1 MIGALVQR
9 NCGGSNE
16 SNRVFQPK
24 MDIKMDKKREDLLR
38 DTREVLGDLSK
49 MIEFTGI
56 GKADQSALSDS
67 IAQLDKLFLLVV
79 AGEFNSGKSAFI
91 NALVGQKLLEEGVTP
106 TTSKIHI
113 LQYGSNPDSR
123 PGPQGTWLQLA
134 PIDMLRDTRIVD
146 TPGTNAILR
155 EHELL
160 TTQFIPRSDLVIF
173 ITSADRPFTESE
185 RTFLELIKSWGKKI
199 VLVVNKIDILTTA
212 EVEKV
217 IEFVNSAAVK
227 LMGETLAT
235 FAVSAKKAQ
244 AQRAEASEGGNP
256 SGFDLLEAHIRR
268 TLDDI
273 GRFRL
278 KLLNPL
284 GVGQKLV
291 RRQLEVCR
299 SDLDLLTGDIA
310 VLDGIQR
317 QMAVHAEDLQRSF
330 KARLGEI
337 DLLLYEMERR
347 GNEFFNDTIR
357 VGRMFDLFNRRK
369 MRMAFEKQ
377 VVADTPQKVE
387 SRVSELID
395 WLIEQDLRQWTSI
408 ADHLRKHQQ
417 HYEDRIVGNAL
428 PREGT
433 LTYDRQRLIESI
445 GLATR
450 RAVAT
455 YDKEK
460 EAERMAEST
469 REAVIQTGLF
479 GLGGV
484 GLGAAFTLFVHT
496 AWADMT
502 GILTGVAAL
511 TFGLFILPAR
521 RSKAKKQLTARL
533 GELRTKLMDGLNEQ
547 FENETR
553 RTIRRMGDI
562 VAPYSRFV
570 RSEQKNI
577 RNRQDRYEDLGNR
590 IVGLQN
596 RLKAM

>member
-1 MIGALVQR
+1 
-9 NCGGSNE
+9 
-16 SNRVFQPK
+16 
-24 MDIKMDKKREDLLR
+24 MDPKREDLLK
-38 DTREVLGDLSK
+38 DTREVLADLYKRLEFAGIDEGDLS
-49 MIEFTGI
+49 
-56 GKADQSALSDS
+56 ALSES
-67 IAQLDKLFLLVV
+67 IRQLDKLFLLVV

-91 NALVGQKLLEEGVTP
+91 NALIGQKLLEEGVTP

-113 LQYGSNPDSR
+113 LQFGENPDSR
-123 PGPQGTWLQLA
+123 PGPQGTWLQSA
-134 PIDMLRDTRIVD
+134 PIDMLRDTSIVD

-185 RTFLELIKSWGKKI
+185 RAFLELIKSWGKKI
-199 VLVVNKIDILTTA
+199 VLVVNKIDILTPP
-212 EVEKV
+212 EIEKV
-217 IEFVNSAAVK
+217 IEFVKAAAGK
-227 LMGETLAT
+227 LMGEALAT

-244 AQRAEASEGGNP
+244 EHKPAGQDP
-256 SGFDLLEAHIRR
+256 TTQSGFGPLEDYIRR

-278 KLLNPL
+278 KLFNPL

-291 RRQLEVCR
+291 RRQLGVCQT
-299 SDLDLLTGDIA
+299 DLDALAGDIA
-310 VLDGIQR
+310 ILDDIAR
-317 QMAVHAEDLQRSF
+317 QMAVHGEDLQRSF

-347 GNEFFNDTIR
+347 GFEFFNDTIR

-369 MRMAFEKQ
+369 IQMGFERQ

-387 SRVSELID
+387 ARVSELID
-395 WLIEQDLRQWTSI
+395 WLIEQDLRQWTSV
-408 ADHLRKHQQ
+408 AEHLKRHQQ
-417 HYEDRIVGNAL
+417 HYEDRIVGHIG

-450 RAVAT
+450 QAVAT
-455 YDKEK
+455 YDREK
-460 EAERMAEST
+460 EALRMAEST

-479 GLGGV
+479 SLGGV
-484 GLGAAFTLFVHT
+484 GLGAAFTVFVHT
-496 AWADMT
+496 AWADVT

-521 RSKAKKQLTARL
+521 RSKAKKQLAERL
-533 GELRTKLMDGLNEQ
+533 GALRSKLMAGLNEQ
-547 FENETR
+547 FEREMR
-553 RTIRRMGDI
+553 RTIRRMEDI

-577 RNRQDRYEDLGNR
+577 RDRQDGYRDLDNR
-590 IVGLQN
+590 MVGLQN
-596 RLKAM
+596 RLKAL

>member
-1 MIGALVQR
+1 
-9 NCGGSNE
+9 
-16 SNRVFQPK
+16 
-24 MDIKMDKKREDLLR
+24 MDNKREDILK
-38 DTREVLGDLSK
+38 DTRDVLADLLK
-49 MIEFTGI
+49 MLEFTGV
-56 GKADQSALSDS
+56 GEDEQTALSDS
-67 IAQLDKLFLLVV
+67 ISQLDKLFLLVV

-91 NALVGQKLLEEGVTP
+91 NALIGHKLLEEGVTP

-113 LQYGSNPDSR
+113 LQYGQNPDSR
-123 PGPQGTWLQLA
+123 PGPQGTWLQSA
-134 PIDMLRDTRIVD
+134 PIEMLRDTSIVD

-155 EHELL
+155 EHEIL

-185 RTFLELIKSWGKKI
+185 RAFLEQIKSWGKKI
-199 VLVVNKIDILTTA
+199 VLVVNKIDILTVA

-217 IEFVNSAAVK
+217 IEFVKSATVK
-227 LMGETLAT
+227 LIGDTLAT

-244 AQRAEASEGGNP
+244 MHKADEPESASM
-256 SGFDLLEAHIRR
+256 SGFDLLEEHIRK

-291 RRQLEVCR
+291 RRQLDVCR
-299 SDLDLLTGDIA
+299 SDLDSMTEDIA
-310 VLDGIQR
+310 ILEGIDR
-317 QMAVHAEDLQRSF
+317 QMALHTEDMQRSF
-330 KARLGEI
+330 QARLGEI
-337 DLLLYEMERR
+337 DLQLYEMERR
-347 GNEFFNDTIR
+347 GNEFFSETIR

-369 MRMAFEKQ
+369 MRMGFERK

-395 WLIEQDLRQWTSI
+395 WMIEQDLRQWTSI
-408 ADHLRKHQQ
+408 ADHLKKHQRQ
-417 HYEDRIVGNAL
+417 YEDRIVGHAS

-450 RAVAT
+450 RAVST

-460 EAERMAEST
+460 EASRMAEST

-479 GLGGV
+479 GLGGI
-484 GLGAAFTLFVHT
+484 GLGAAFTVFVHT
-496 AWADMT
+496 AWADVT
-502 GILTGVAAL
+502 GILTGMAAL

-521 RSKAKKQLTARL
+521 RNKAKKELSDRL
-533 GELRTKLMDGLNEQ
+533 AELRTKLMDGLNDQ
-547 FENETR
+547 FEREMR
-553 RTIRRMGDI
+553 RTVRRLEDI

-570 RSEQKNI
+570 RSEQKSV
-577 RNRQDRYEDLGNR
+577 RDRQDRYSDLGNR

-596 RLKAM
+596 RLKEM